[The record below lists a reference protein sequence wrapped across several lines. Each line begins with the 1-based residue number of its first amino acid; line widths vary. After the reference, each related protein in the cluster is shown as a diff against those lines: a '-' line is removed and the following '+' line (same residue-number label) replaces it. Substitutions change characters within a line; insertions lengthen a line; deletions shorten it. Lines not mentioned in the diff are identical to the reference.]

1 MQCPFC
7 RLDQDRVL
15 DTRSIGDGN
24 AIRRRR
30 ECLACGKRFT
40 TYERVEV
47 SPRMVIKKD
56 QRREL
61 FNREKMLAGMV
72 KACEKRNL
80 SLEQLEEV
88 ASRIEADIFATYD
101 SEVSSSVVGEKVS
114 QSLKELDHVAFVR
127 FASVYREFTDVT
139 QFLEEL
145 LPLVQNRGRKEDLE
159 SLRSNSSTVRDEPAA
174 PTHAE
179 GNGARP

>member
-7 RLDQDRVL
+7 RVDRDRVL

-30 ECLACGKRFT
+30 ECLACEKRFT

-47 SPRMVIKKD
+47 PPRMVIKKD

-114 QSLKELDHVAFVR
+114 QALKELDHVAFVR

-145 LPLVQNRGRKEDLE
+145 LPLVQNRVRKEDLE
-159 SLRSNSSTVRDEPAA
+159 SLGSGSLRTGDEGPQ
-174 PTHAE
+174 PRETE
-179 GNGARP
+179 GNGTRR